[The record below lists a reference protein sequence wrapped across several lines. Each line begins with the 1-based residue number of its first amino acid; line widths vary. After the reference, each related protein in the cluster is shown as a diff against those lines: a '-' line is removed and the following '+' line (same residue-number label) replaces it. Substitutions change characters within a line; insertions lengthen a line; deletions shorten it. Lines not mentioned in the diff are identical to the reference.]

1 MTVLDVTRNKE
12 CIDERA
18 RILSAYQSF
27 VSELEYINEERGLL
41 LQEATRTLEEAAAEK
56 LRKQIRA
63 ELLHHGN

>member
-18 RILSAYQSF
+18 SVERAYQSF
-27 VSELEYINEERGLL
+27 VSELERITEERGLL

-56 LRKQIRA
+56 LRKQIH
-63 ELLHHGN
+63 EQLSQ

>member
-12 CIDERA
+12 CMDERA
-18 RILSAYQSF
+18 RVDLAYQSF

-56 LRKQIRA
+56 LRKQIH
-63 ELLHHGN
+63 EQFLQYGN